1 MPTHNDSQ
9 KVYKKM
15 SGENQPRV
23 LRKHPAFA
31 LTVWIV
37 FTFVI
42 QAEKKAL
49 HDSFRGILCIQWIHT
64 PMQSCFER
72 EFTKHLSIGLNV

>member
-42 QAEKKAL
+42 QAEKK
-49 HDSFRGILCIQWIHT
+49 STTR
-64 PMQSCFER
+64 
-72 EFTKHLSIGLNV
+72 

>member
-15 SGENQPRV
+15 SEENQPRV
-23 LRKHPAFA
+23 LPKHPAFA

-42 QAEKKAL
+42 QAEEKKHYTIVSEVFSAFNGYTHRCNHVL
-49 HDSFRGILCIQWIHT
+49 KENS
-64 PMQSCFER
+64 QSTCQ
-72 EFTKHLSIGLNV
+72 

>member
-1 MPTHNDSQ
+1 MPKHIDSQ
-9 KVYKKM
+9 KVYQKM
-15 SGENQPRV
+15 SEENEPRV

-31 LTVWIV
+31 LTAWIV

-49 HDSFRGILCIQWIHT
+49 HDSSEVFSAFSGYTHRCNHVLKENS
-64 PMQSCFER
+64 QSTCQ
-72 EFTKHLSIGLNV
+72 